1 MPFPSYTFED
11 LPSSTGPVVRR
22 GRVRVELDREG
33 KLFAEVRFWVWLGF
47 GFRVLGDV
55 GVCVWLGVDFGITT
69 MAMT

>member
-33 KLFAEVRFWVWLGF
+33 KLFAEVRFWVWL
-47 GFRVLGDV
+47 
-55 GVCVWLGVDFGITT
+55 
-69 MAMT
+69 